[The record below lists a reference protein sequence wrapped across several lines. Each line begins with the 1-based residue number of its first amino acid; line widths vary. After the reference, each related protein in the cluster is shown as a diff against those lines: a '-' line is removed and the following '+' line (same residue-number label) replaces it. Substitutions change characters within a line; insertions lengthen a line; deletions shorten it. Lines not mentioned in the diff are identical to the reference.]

1 MIMKT
6 RTITPAQTPEELLQ
20 DLRAVVSEAEKML
33 AAPVTEHNEEQVSA
47 LRAKLELAQERFA
60 DLYEG
65 AKKKVIAGA
74 KYTDET
80 IRTHPYQSIAVA
92 LGLGLVLGVVLGR
105 RSK

>member
-20 DLRAVVSEAEKML
+20 DLRNVVSEAEKML
-33 AAPVTEHNEEQVSA
+33 AAPVTEVSEQAISA
-47 LRAKLELAQERFA
+47 LRTRLGNAQERLA
-60 DLYEG
+60 DLYQG
-65 AKKKVIAGA
+65 AKQKVIAGA

-80 IRTHPYQSIAVA
+80 IRTHPYQSLAVA
-92 LGLGLVLGVVLGR
+92 LGVGVLLGVVLGR

>member
-20 DLRAVVSEAEKML
+20 DLRNVVSEAEKML
-33 AAPVTEHNEEQVSA
+33 AAPVAEHTEAEVSA
-47 LRAKLELAQERFA
+47 LRAKLANAQERFA

-65 AKKKVIAGA
+65 AKRKVIAGA

-80 IRTHPYQSIAVA
+80 IRTYPYQSIAVA
-92 LGLGLVLGVVLGR
+92 LGLGVVLGVVLGR